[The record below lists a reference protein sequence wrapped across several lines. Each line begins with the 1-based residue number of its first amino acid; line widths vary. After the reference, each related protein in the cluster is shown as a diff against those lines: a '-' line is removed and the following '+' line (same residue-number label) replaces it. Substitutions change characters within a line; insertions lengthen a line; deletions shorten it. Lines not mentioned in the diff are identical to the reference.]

1 MSLLSASQAAN
12 NSHYKKTLISTGR
25 ALISVFADLL
35 KIGFF
40 LLNKH
45 CCKVPVVII
54 NNFCVFYVTDHP
66 SKKMAFQLSA
76 EGDVSTI

>member
-12 NSHYKKTLISTGR
+12 NSHYKKTLIGR

-40 LLNKH
+40 LNKH